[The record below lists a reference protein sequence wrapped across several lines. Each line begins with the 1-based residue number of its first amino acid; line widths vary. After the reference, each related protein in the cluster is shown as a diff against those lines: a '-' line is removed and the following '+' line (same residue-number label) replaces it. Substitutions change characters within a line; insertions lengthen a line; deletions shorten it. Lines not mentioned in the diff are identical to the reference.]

1 LTHRQKLVGAL
12 VLLAGFQFLI
22 LFAGFFAPYGFA
34 AQDRERP
41 FAAPTTL
48 HFRDAQGHFHFRPF
62 AADSE
67 SSEFRAGEEARDVE
81 DAYPVCFFVSGTPY
95 KIAGIIP
102 AHVHLFG
109 VEEPGRIFL
118 MGSDAYGR
126 DQFSRFLFGGQIS
139 MLAGLIAAM
148 LSVSIG
154 ILVGGIAGYYGGW
167 VDELLMRG
175 GELFLALPWLYLLFA
190 VRAALPLHISQ
201 WEVFLLLVSV
211 MGLIGWARP
220 ARLIR
225 GVVLSAK
232 QRNFVVAARGFGA
245 SDAYLL
251 RRHVLPQ
258 TYGVLL
264 TQMTLLI
271 PQYVLAEV
279 TLTFLGLGV
288 GEPLPSWGTQ
298 LSSLQQYYVLS
309 SYWWM
314 FLPALLLIPLFLVFY
329 TAADAL
335 QELHKTVTL

>member
-1 LTHRQKLVGAL
+1 VVAL
-12 VLLAGFQFLI
+12 VLLTAFQSLI
-22 LFAGFFAPYGFA
+22 LFAGFFAPYNFA
-34 AQDRERP
+34 VQDRERP
-41 FAAPTTL
+41 FTPPTSL
-48 HFRDAQGHFHFRPF
+48 HFMDARGNVHVRPF
-62 AADSE
+62 IYDSE
-67 SSEFRAGEEARDVE
+67 DPVDSAKVSQTGSELP
-81 DAYPVCFFVSGTPY
+81 YPVHLLVRGMPY
-95 KIAGIIP
+95 KIAGVFTS
-102 AHVHLFG
+102 HVHLFG
-109 VEEPGRIFL
+109 VEAPGRIFL

-126 DQFSRFLFGGQIS
+126 DQFSRFLFGGQVS
-139 MLAGLIAAM
+139 MLAGLIAAI

-154 ILVGGIAGYYGGW
+154 IIVGGIAGYYGGW

-190 VRAALPLHISQ
+190 VRAVLPLHISQ

-225 GVVLSAK
+225 GVVLSAR

-279 TLTFLGLGV
+279 TLTFLGLGI
-288 GEPLPSWGTQ
+288 GEPLPSWGSL
-298 LSSLQQYYVLS
+298 LSSLQHYYILS

-314 FLPALLLIPLFLVFY
+314 FLPALLLLPLFLVFY
-329 TAADAL
+329 TVADAL
-335 QELHKTVTL
+335 QELHKSVML

>member
-1 LTHRQKLVGAL
+1 MTHRQKLAGAL
-12 VLLAGFQFLI
+12 VLLAAFQFLI
-22 LFAGFFAPYGFA
+22 LFAGFFSPYGFA
-34 AQDRERP
+34 AQDREQP

-48 HFRDAQGHFHFRPF
+48 HFWDTQGHFHLRPF
-62 AADSE
+62 IVDSE
-67 SSEFRAGEEARDVE
+67 SSGVRV
-81 DAYPVCFFVSGTPY
+81 YPVRFFVSGTPY

-102 AHVHLFG
+102 AQVHFFG
-109 VEEPGRIFL
+109 VEQPGRIFL

-139 MLAGLIAAM
+139 MLAGLIAAL

-298 LSSLQQYYVLS
+298 LASLQQYYVLS

-329 TAADAL
+329 AAADAL
-335 QELHKTVTL
+335 QEIHKTVAL